1 MKRELITATAGAVL
15 ALAALAGDAPADA
28 TGAAS
33 GIVRDVRVVDLSGG
47 KYAVSDYADV
57 DTGRFNCDAY
67 KKGKLALVKVPAGAA
82 YPVKPGKYKEPLD
95 DTDVMAVQ
103 RDYWIGLFEVTESQY
118 VRVMGEA
125 PTNSTVA
132 KGEVSYTDVR
142 GTGDPT
148 LEMTDKGVGDCF
160 LRRLC
165 EKCVDADGN
174 PVDGFDLPTEVQWEI
189 ACRAGTKSV
198 YNWGD
203 SLNDFEDYAWC
214 SDNANALRP
223 VGCLKPNAWGLYDT
237 CGNAYEWCRDTSGK
251 DPQITAEDPASGDD
265 RVIPSWAVRGGSY
278 LLAASYACLESS
290 RRGLG
295 RSAMRAQSDGGF
307 RVVCTARHPFD
318 ATGAASGATND
329 VMVVDLS
336 AGTNAAAYPV
346 SRLRSVDVG
355 RFDCGVYQTNKLVLI
370 RASNGLWTGVRP
382 VTQGQYARVMG
393 GSAAEPADRQG
404 QVSYET
410 LRGTALGAAW
420 PEIRATD
427 LGSFFATLGVKTGLG
442 FDLPS
447 DAEWTAGRDAGMTM
461 PDAGWGEWLLGPKKS
476 DDSAANVGFRVVL
489 NETNA
494 AIVVDGV
501 WQVQADEKV
510 GEREYEDRGL
520 FRFSKL
526 SEALEKINEL
536 PPGYLKTLMPSPTLY
551 ANRPIVAAKGA
562 SFGYDCAFVIS
573 NSNTIVDFSTVGNGC
588 LALSGAMPGDD
599 CQIRVASG
607 TKDVEIRNVEFGE
620 FDGVAGEWK
629 PVPACSY
636 AVVAEPGG
644 EVKLAYCQ
652 VTHGQMVRAFGKP
665 ADREGTLL
673 NLFGST
679 LTVTNDIN
687 PCVVSVSNATL
698 IVNRSTVAAPYD
710 LKDKSRQPDGVRAID
725 VRNAIVAVENDA
737 VVVGGARTAV
747 GGSGT
752 GIWLE
757 GGSLTLLVATVGERT
772 NEEADLLGWNGIHV
786 ERGTLDI
793 IEWTDVFVGVGNNA
807 LSFGDEVRAG
817 DVRLA
822 DGLFY
827 GGHAVDPDMT
837 ATGILDAGDAAARFG
852 RVGAQANDIKWS
864 SCASNVVP
872 FCHYNFKTPG
882 QTPKENEYRPY
893 GVVALAD
900 DDCIAEA
907 GSGTLSADGRTLTVQ
922 CSIDDFA
929 KGDMSLDLSVL
940 APEGIDG
947 WNANSDEAWSG
958 RKIVYVAKDAGGSVT
973 TNSIGAK
980 TALAG
985 PAAADEK
992 YGVQPNGY
1000 CRVTLPWHPTASSNE
1015 LSACALA
1022 GTALVRELTVFWDGK
1037 APGAGGRSNVYRVI
1051 WAVPHVEPSPHAGTA
1066 DDPWGIGATTND
1078 TVAAWTNGTGL
1089 VITGRGAMKDFTDAA
1104 PWGTAVTVAEI
1115 GAQVTSVGANAFAGC
1130 AALGTLVM
1138 GGNPPALGRGND
1150 LSDVTEVVVR
1160 EDALAKFGADPV
1172 WRGLEAKFE
1181 AVPVCYDW
1189 QNVKKLAPFLH
1200 EVWYSDYAFD
1210 AAGETLS
1217 KDAVFA
1223 CSSVRNGN
1231 FIGRNLDFFLND
1243 TPEFV
1248 VHVAADPSKGRLASV
1263 GMAMH
1268 SGMRED
1274 GVTNGQYTAAYD
1286 LVPNRTVDGINE
1298 CGVAINQNVVA
1309 YDPEVAAGP
1318 GQEFHGT
1325 NPDGEDLN
1333 ISFVTRFV
1341 LDHATN
1347 AAHAVELIRSRNL
1360 VGISVSG
1367 DLLHYMVSDPDET
1380 YVVEIVTNTVVAR
1393 HMKVMTNFCLNWDN
1407 GNARAVT
1414 DADTNGCWTAEWY
1427 PEPGNLAA
1435 DKGSMPAITNA
1446 IAQVYAKHAEGV
1458 ERFVRL
1464 RDNYA
1469 EGETFEGMANLLKR
1483 VMYSQAAT
1491 LETQPYWYSDRTS
1504 VAVDELLKGAGY
1516 PDAANIRM
1524 LYALKYAGNLKLD
1537 ELLDENLMAD
1547 ERTYLADKDRYRK
1560 ADTGV
1565 WLTVHN
1571 TTYDIERRMFRVA
1584 VQEDCEH
1591 TFDIW
1596 LAEPQDER
1604 RTWPEDAGFSAATAN
1619 AYDGFALDASGSL
1632 VGLVQVKTA
1641 KQTVKRGV
1649 TNVTATATV
1658 TDAGGKKWSYS
1669 KGAVTSDGVVTGLKC
1684 TAKGCPVAEF
1694 GVTLGR
1700 NGMEGAWGENKV
1712 FGSRNGMGVR
1722 GDAMIEMLEDYK
1734 GKWSVTLDGETTVR
1748 LQLNVQAKGAVKVA
1762 GNWESG
1768 KKVSVSAQLVMGD
1781 GFAYVPVMVK
1791 ETRTTPALAALLRID
1806 GERVSLVGGGKLIAG
1821 GRTCGDL
1828 GEPAYL
1834 PSEVP
1839 KGGEAFLARVAIDE
1853 RAYPAKFSAK
1863 GLPSGLKINAATGVI
1878 SGTPTKPGFY
1888 VATVTVTS
1896 GADSKVKKAI
1906 TVEMEVGNYT
1916 DEDIPIE
1923 DSYGPYYVGVAVK
1936 VAVPEAGGCKAS
1948 GLPSGLK
1955 WVADEVVG
1963 VPTKVCSNT
1972 VYFTKS
1978 VKKGGKSVKHQAS
1991 ATFRV
1996 EGMKPWAV
2004 GTFNGGGTNGMVQL
2018 TVSKVGKISGK
2029 WMSEGTNW
2037 TLSAAS
2043 FDAYDAASAAYHA
2056 TLTAKSG
2063 RASFATEIV
2072 VTEGGISGEIFEA
2085 WRNGWKESPLREV
2098 AKGIKGKKWTGA
2110 PEAGTIGFT
2119 VGANGTVTA
2128 KGTFTGLDGKPYT
2141 ASCSTVL
2148 IPDGEDGYSVY
2159 VYYPPKARKFGGFAG
2174 RFDGI
2179 QL

>member
-1 MKRELITATAGAVL
+1 MREIVSL
-15 ALAALAGDAPADA
+15 ALGGVLSLAGSAGNLPADA
-28 TGAAS
+28 TGETS

-47 KYAVSDYADV
+47 KYAVSDHAGV
-57 DTGRFNCDAY
+57 DTGRFNCEAY
-67 KKGKLALVKVPAGAA
+67 KTGKLALVKVPAGAA
-82 YPVKPGKYKEPLD
+82 YPVKPGKYEEPLD
-95 DTDVMAVQ
+95 DTDVMTVQ

-118 VRVMGEA
+118 ARVMGEA

-165 EKCVDADGN
+165 EKCVDASGN

-189 ACRAGTKSV
+189 ACRAGTKSI
-198 YNWGD
+198 YFWGD
-203 SLNDFEDYAWC
+203 SLKDFEDYAWC
-214 SDNANALRP
+214 KDNAPSMENAQP
-223 VGCLKPNAWGLYDT
+223 VGLKKPNAWGLYDI

-251 DPQITAEDPASGDD
+251 DPQIVAEDPASGDD

-290 RRGLG
+290 RRGTG
-295 RSAMRAQSDGGF
+295 RSAKRAQTDSGF
-307 RVVCTARHPFD
+307 RVVCMARHPFD

-355 RFDCGVYQTNKLVLI
+355 RFDCGVYQTDKLALVT
-370 RASNGLWTGVRP
+370 ASNGLWIGVRP

-393 GSAAEPADRQG
+393 GSAAEPADRQDR
-404 QVSYET
+404 VFYET

-427 LGSFFATLGVKTGLG
+427 LGSFFATLGLKTGLG

-447 DAEWTAGRDAGMTM
+447 DAEWAAGSDAGMTM
-461 PDAGWGEWLLGPKKS
+461 PGAGWGEWLLGPKKS

-501 WQVQADEKV
+501 WQVQADENV

-599 CQIRVASG
+599 CQIRVVNGA
-607 TKDVEIRNVEFGE
+607 KDVEIRNVEFGE
-620 FDGVAGEWK
+620 FDDGADEWK

-665 ADREGTLL
+665 ADREGTQL

-725 VRNAIVAVENDA
+725 VRNAIVAAENDA

-757 GGSLTLLVATVGERT
+757 GGSLTLLVATIGERT
-772 NEEADLLGWNGIHV
+772 NEEADLRGWNGIHV

-822 DGLFY
+822 DGMFY
-827 GGHAVDPDMT
+827 GGRAVDPES
-837 ATGILDAGDAAARFG
+837 TGTGFLDADDSAARFG

-985 PAAADEK
+985 PVAADEK

-1051 WAVPHVEPSPHAGTA
+1051 WAVPHAGTA

-1160 EDALAKFGADPV
+1160 EDALAKFGADPA

-1571 TTYDIERRMFRVA
+1571 TTYDIERRMFRVI
-1584 VQEDCEH
+1584 VQEDYEH
-1591 TFDIW
+1591 AFDIY
-1596 LAEPQDER
+1596 LEASAPAFEGGVVTYPKTSRGSACLKEN
-1604 RTWPEDAGFSAATAN
+1604 SAATWKAKPYANFVFAGWEWTNGAPAAAFDALSANERKNPTLKLKVGEGEQVKPTDVGATWALISDDAIGDVKLTATRLEVDSLSYVTASVSGLPGGLRFDKKSLAVTGAPKKPGDKAVTVTVRNGSGYALRQSFAMKVAADLSVTVERVGDPEPTGEPVTLWADDAFGTVKGMKVYAAGKKASIKATPAKNCIFLGWYEDAAFAN
-1619 AYDGFALDASGSL
+1619 AA
-1632 VGLVQVKTA
+1632 
-1641 KQTVKRGV
+1641 
-1649 TNVTATATV
+1649 TNLP
-1658 TDAGGKKWSYS
+1658 
-1669 KGAVTSDGVVTGLKC
+1669 KG
-1684 TAKGCPVAEF
+1684 
-1694 GVTLGR
+1694 
-1700 NGMEGAWGENKV
+1700 W
-1712 FGSRNGMGVR
+1712 
-1722 GDAMIEMLEDYK
+1722 
-1734 GKWSVTLDGETTVR
+1734 
-1748 LQLNVQAKGAVKVA
+1748 
-1762 GNWESG
+1762 
-1768 KKVSVSAQLVMGD
+1768 
-1781 GFAYVPVMVK
+1781 
-1791 ETRTTPALAALLRID
+1791 LAASQS
-1806 GERVSLVGGGKLIAG
+1806 VV
-1821 GRTCGDL
+1821 
-1828 GEPAYL
+1828 
-1834 PSEVP
+1834 VP
-1839 KGGEAFLARVAIDE
+1839 KGGLELYARFVELAD
-1853 RAYPAKFSAK
+1853 
-1863 GLPSGLKINAATGVI
+1863 
-1878 SGTPTKPGFY
+1878 
-1888 VATVTVTS
+1888 
-1896 GADSKVKKAI
+1896 
-1906 TVEMEVGNYT
+1906 
-1916 DEDIPIE
+1916 
-1923 DSYGPYYVGVAVK
+1923 
-1936 VAVPEAGGCKAS
+1936 
-1948 GLPSGLK
+1948 
-1955 WVADEVVG
+1955 
-1963 VPTKVCSNT
+1963 
-1972 VYFTKS
+1972 
-1978 VKKGGKSVKHQAS
+1978 
-1991 ATFRV
+1991 
-1996 EGMKPWAV
+1996 WAV
-2004 GTFNGGGTNGMVQL
+2004 GTFNGGGTNGMVAF
-2018 TVSKVGKISGK
+2018 TVSNKGKLSGK
-2029 WMSEGTNW
+2029 WLSGGKTW
-2037 TLSAAS
+2037 KLSAAS
-2043 FDAYDAASAAYHA
+2043 FDGYDAVGEMYHA
-2056 TLTAKSG
+2056 LLAAKSG
-2063 RASFATEIV
+2063 KEASEIEIWLSEAGV
-2072 VTEGGISGEIFEA
+2072 VSELFDA
-2085 WRNGWKESPLREV
+2085 WRNGWKEEPLKTL
-2098 AKGIKGKKWTGA
+2098 AKKIKGEKLSRTVEDAGA
-2110 PEAGTIGFT
+2110 FDFV
-2119 VGANGTVTA
+2119 VGSSGTVKV
-2128 KGTFTGLDGKPYT
+2128 KGAFTGLDGKPYT

-2148 IPDGEDGYSVY
+2148 IPDGEGGYSVY
-2159 VYYPPKARKFGGFAG
+2159 VYYPPKAKKFGGFAG

-2179 QL
+2179 QF